1 MLVLFKNVKMVY
13 GGLVTVAYYP
23 SSISCVV
30 EEADGETKVFVD
42 VRGGQEVVLAIN
54 LPIEQVVGLIN
65 QAMGA
70 VAVPDAPEK
79 SVVVITGKDT
89 K

>member
-1 MLVLFKNVKMVY
+1 MLVLFKNVKN
-13 GGLVTVAYYP
+13 VTGTFDVAVRT
-23 SSISCVV
+23 SDIIG
-30 EEADGETKVFVD
+30 ADCRNGHVSVD
-42 VRGGQEVVLAIN
+42 YKAFDGDVAIMNIN

-70 VAVPDAPEK
+70 VAVPDALEK
-79 SVVVITGKDT
+79 SVVVITGKDS

>member
-1 MLVLFKNVKMVY
+1 MLVLFKNV
-13 GGLVTVAYYP
+13 TV
-23 SSISCVV
+23 
-30 EEADGETKVFVD
+30 DGVLLDAAVPTGKIVDVSRCGKAETKIAYTSFD
-42 VRGGQEVVLAIN
+42 DELAILAIM

-79 SVVVITGKDT
+79 SVVVITGKDG

>member
-1 MLVLFKNVKMVY
+1 MLVLFKNVNANGNKCDVAVPIGKIIWVSHY
-13 GGLVTVAYYP
+13 EGITRVLATDFTGG
-23 SSISCVV
+23 
-30 EEADGETKVFVD
+30 VD
-42 VRGGQEVVLAIN
+42 VILID

-70 VAVPDAPEK
+70 VAIPDAPER
-79 SVVVITGKDT
+79 SVVVITGKDA